1 MGVTL
6 FCLGKKAIKALES
19 LNSELITIIDCI
31 VIGQDKNVLYDYSSD
46 ILQWAEK
53 NHIKNFSRQC
63 FDNELNKSK
72 YQITIG
78 WRWINNIKQNQQLII
93 MHDSLLPKY
102 RGFNPLVTALIN
114 RDKKIGV
121 TVLLGTDEY
130 DKGDI
135 ISQKSIKIHYPIKIV
150 DAIEKVSNLYGELLK
165 NLLVN
170 ISNKQTFIAKKQDE
184 SKASYS
190 LWRDETDYHINWNK
204 DAEYIKRVIDAIG
217 FPYKGA
223 YTYFKNE
230 KIRIL
235 DVEIMEDKNIINRDV
250 GKLVFK
256 VTGRPVI
263 VCGKGLLIINDS
275 YSESGEKMIFNDQF
289 RIKFT

>member
-19 LNSELITIIDCI
+19 LNSELITLIDCI
-31 VIGQDKNVLYDYSSD
+31 VIGQDKNVLNDYSSD

-53 NHIKNFSRQC
+53 NHITNVSRQC

-72 YQITIG
+72 YHIIIG
-78 WRWINNIKQNQQLII
+78 WRWINNIKLSQQLII

-114 RDKKIGV
+114 GDKKIGV
-121 TVLLGTDEY
+121 TVLFGTDEY

-135 ISQKSIKIHYPIKIV
+135 ISQKSIEIHYPIKIV

-165 NLLVN
+165 NLLIN
-170 ISNKQTFIAKKQDE
+170 IFNKQTFIANKQNE
-184 SKASYS
+184 PKASYS

-204 DAEYIKRVIDAIG
+204 DAEYIKRFIDAVG

-223 YTYFKNE
+223 FTYFKNE
-230 KIRIL
+230 KIRIF
-235 DVEIMEDKNIINRDV
+235 DVGIMEDKNIINRDV

-256 VTGRPVI
+256 ATERPVI
-263 VCGKGLLIINDS
+263 VCGKGLLIINEA
-275 YSESGEKMIFNDQF
+275 YSESGEKMIFDDQF
-289 RIKFT
+289 RIKFA